1 MTSSIALSA
10 PRLASVGYPA
20 RKPAAPRG
28 RATPPGPSTRISLL
42 VLVVATHMAALWAIS
57 RTSEPLETAVPMP
70 LAVTF
75 VEIAQPVVEAPP
87 PPRPQVVTPPA
98 PRAVKQPPSRA
109 KPVPPKPIPD
119 ETPQA
124 PVDAPS
130 SVQPESAPAM
140 TSMPAVASQ
149 TQDSGARTNDS
160 LAEPARQPVSEAARF
175 DAAYLNNPAP
185 AYPALARRLGEE
197 GTVRLRVWVTRDGR
211 AGKVELARSTGSP
224 RLDRTALET
233 VSRWRFEPARENG
246 TAIEQWVIVPIKF
259 KLENH
264 ER

>member
-1 MTSSIALSA
+1 
-10 PRLASVGYPA
+10 
-20 RKPAAPRG
+20 
-28 RATPPGPSTRISLL
+28 
-42 VLVVATHMAALWAIS
+42 
-57 RTSEPLETAVPMP
+57 
-70 LAVTF
+70 
-75 VEIAQPVVEAPP
+75 
-87 PPRPQVVTPPA
+87 
-98 PRAVKQPPSRA
+98 
-109 KPVPPKPIPD
+109 
-119 ETPQA
+119 
-124 PVDAPS
+124 
-130 SVQPESAPAM
+130 
-140 TSMPAVASQ
+140 MPAVASQ

-246 TAIEQWVIVPIKF
+246 IAIEQWVIVPIKF